1 MYNIP
6 INHPIQAFI
15 SVIALS
21 KFINNYTSN
30 EVKRDQMMLQASR
43 SKTNGIYY
51 LKLV

>member
-1 MYNIP
+1 MNHIP
-6 INHPIQAFI
+6 SNHPIQPFI

-30 EVKRDQMMLQASR
+30 ELKQEQMMLQASR
-43 SKTNGIYY
+43 SKINGIYY